1 MNPLRVPLTV
11 VLTALALGAC
21 SSAPPKSETSTNVK
35 QQAAQAAISGESYF
49 QQGRYD
55 LALQFFTQA
64 LDDNASVDEVDG
76 VIRSRISIARVYLA
90 QGDTDAARDMLTRA
104 REQARG
110 VRPPLFVD
118 ASISLGEL
126 SLRMDDPKEALQIL
140 QEALEAGGTLM
151 TPVQSGVLYHD
162 MGAAW
167 KNSGDTAKALEWL
180 SRALQGN
187 LAHKLFEQAAAD
199 YYMIASVHSKKGDV
213 AAALRN
219 AEAALGLDKQVEN
232 SVGIASDL
240 YALGLIESKS
250 GDTAAA
256 YDYFQRA
263 YGVYSS
269 LGARG
274 GIRKSL
280 SALISI
286 AESLGRSEEAQGY
299 RQALDRTG
307 AQ

>member
-1 MNPLRVPLTV
+1 MNQWRIPLAALLSAL
-11 VLTALALGAC
+11 VLGSC
-21 SSAPPKSETSTNVK
+21 SSAPPKSDTTTDVK
-35 QQAAQAAISGESYF
+35 QQAAQAAISGENYF

-64 LDDNASVDEVDG
+64 LDANASVDNVDG
-76 VIRSRISIARVYLA
+76 VIRSRISIAQVYLA
-90 QGDTDAARDMLTRA
+90 QGNVDAAQDMLTRA

-118 ASISLGEL
+118 SSISLGEL
-126 SLRMDDPKEALQIL
+126 SLRKDDPQSALKVL
-140 QEALEAGGTLM
+140 QEALDTGATGM
-151 TPVQSGVLYHD
+151 TPLQAGVLYHD

-167 KNSGDTAKALEWL
+167 KSAGDMRQALDWL
-180 SRALQGN
+180 SRALQSN

-199 YYMIASVHSKKGDV
+199 HYMIASVHSKNGDFP
-213 AAALRN
+213 AALQS
-219 AEAALGLDKQVEN
+219 AQQALGLDKQVEN
-232 SVGIASDL
+232 PVGIASDL

-250 GDTAAA
+250 GNTAAA

-274 GIRKSL
+274 GIQKSL
-280 SALISI
+280 TALISI
-286 AESLGRSEEAQGY
+286 AEGLGRSEEAQSY
-299 RQALDRTG
+299 RRALDRTG